1 MTTVI
6 GCAVNGVVHMAGDS
20 LSSTE
25 DIHQECTMPKIF
37 KLGQFLI
44 GIAGS
49 WEGTNYLKYKMNLA
63 KITKTSIKQDVYG
76 KVYELFYDHKD
87 KLDKDLEVLIGV
99 NGRLFQWTDGVLT
112 ENKDG
117 VEAIGSGYQYTL
129 GRLAIDNKT
138 ITDTAAI
145 KTLLI
150 DAVHKA
156 RYYDPRTGG
165 ATQYMNSLEG

>member
-6 GCAVNGVVHMAGDS
+6 GCAVNGVVHMASDS

-63 KITKTSIKQDVYG
+63 KINKTSIKQDVYG

-87 KLDKDLEVLIGV
+87 KLDKDLEVLIGLS
-99 NGRLFQWTDGVLT
+99 GRLFQWTDGVLT

-117 VEAIGSGYQYTL
+117 VEAIGSGYMYALGSFYTQYDRPSDSDIETDL
-129 GRLAIDNKT
+129 
-138 ITDTAAI
+138 ITAI
-145 KTLLI
+145 KAAT
-150 DAVHKA
+150 
-156 RYYDPRTGG
+156 YYDPRTGG
-165 ATQYMNSLEG
+165 DIQYMNSLEG